1 MPCDKNMLNWKQ
13 AMPCDKKT
21 CFTGNKQCH
30 VIKKTYY
37 TGNKQCHVMKKHVKL
52 EKSNAM

>member
-30 VIKKTYY
+30 VIKKNILYW
-37 TGNKQCHVMKKHVKL
+37 KQAMPCD
-52 EKSNAM
+52 EKTC